1 MAQPAISTA
10 AARES
15 QSNRMTGFLLA
26 DQTGGAAV
34 DIPSPPCKR
43 RGARQRLS
51 GLERREEPDG

>member
-34 DIPSPPCKR
+34 DIPSPLRKR
-43 RGARQRLS
+43 RGARPRL
-51 GLERREEPDG
+51 